1 MQISE
6 TLFETFTVDIDD
18 DLSVNGSNFELQP
31 FDQVYVRNSPVYITQ
46 SSVTVQGEVAFAG
59 NYPLSRRNMR
69 LSEIISSAGGTNPGA
84 FIEGA
89 YLLRRMT
96 AEERQQNESLRD
108 MIDKQSGSE
117 RDSLSMAGVE
127 LQNIYTVGIDLAE
140 ALARPGSDADVVLRD
155 GDQIMIPEYNG
166 TVRVMG
172 AVMYPNSVTFK
183 DGKNL
188 KYYVKSAGGFDNR
201 ARKNRAFVIYMN
213 GMVDSGMSAKVRPG
227 SIVIIPSKMAKEPI
241 NWAQVVQMLSST
253 ASMGAVVISAINLAT
268 K

>member
-1 MQISE
+1 LE
-6 TLFETFTVDIDD
+6 
-18 DLSVNGSNFELQP
+18 P
-31 FDQVYVRNSPVYITQ
+31 FDQVYVRHSPVYITQ
-46 SSVTVQGEVAFAG
+46 SNVAVQGEVAFAG

-69 LSEIISSAGGTNPGA
+69 LSEVISAAGGTNPGA

-96 AEERQQNESLRD
+96 DEERKQSESLQE
-108 MIDKQSGSE
+108 MIDKQADSQ
-117 RDSLSMAGVE
+117 RDSLSMAGVQLE
-127 LQNIYTVGIDLAE
+127 DVYTVGIDLAG
-140 ALARPGSDADVVLRD
+140 ALAYPNSDSDIVLRD
-155 GDQIMIPEYNG
+155 GDQIVIPEYNG

-172 AVMYPNSVTFK
+172 AVLYPNSVTFK
-183 DGKNL
+183 EGKSL